1 MLSVEESLDKIL
13 SNTKVLGAETRTILE
28 SQGQVLVEDI
38 FADIDIPPWDNS
50 AMDGYAVRSEDI
62 LGASLQSPRILRVID
77 TVIAGMISQ
86 HRITPRTAI
95 RIMTGA
101 PVPSGADCVVRFE
114 DTDKQAHNSE
124 EVAVYREVRKGANI
138 RKTGED
144 IRKGSIVA
152 SKGTVIKPAHIGLLA
167 SLGKSRVTVVRK
179 PRIAILATGNE
190 LVETDQPLP
199 PGKLYN
205 SNSYTMAALVG
216 RYGGIPDL
224 LGIARD
230 SEDSLLS
237 LVHRGGL
244 HADMLITTGGVSV
257 GDFDIVKDLL
267 EKEGRII
274 FWTVRMKPGK
284 PVVFGVF
291 PVGNREVLHLG
302 LPGNP
307 VSAMIAFE
315 IFARPAILKMS
326 GKTKFEKT
334 VIKAIS
340 EDTLKNEDGRR
351 VYARAVV
358 NRRNN
363 HYFAR
368 VTGPQGSNILTS
380 MSQANGLVIVPEDK
394 PVVKPGEVVDVIMLD
409 WSGEQFE

>member
-13 SNTKVLGAETRTILE
+13 SNTKVLGAETRPILE

-38 FADIDIPPWDNS
+38 FADIDIPLMDNS

-62 LGASLQSPRILRVID
+62 LGASLQSPSILRVID

-86 HRITPRTAI
+86 HRITPGTAI

-101 PVPSGADCVVRFE
+101 PIPSGADCVVPFE
-114 DTDKQAHNSE
+114 HTDKQAQNSE
-124 EVAVYREVRKGANI
+124 EVGVYREVRKGSNI

-152 SKGTVIKPAHIGLLA
+152 SKGTVIKPAHIGVLA
-167 SLGKSRVTVVRK
+167 SLGKIKVTVVRK

-199 PGKLYN
+199 PGKLYD
-205 SNSYTMAALVG
+205 SNSYTMAALVA
-216 RYGGIPDL
+216 RYGGIPDI
-224 LGIARD
+224 LGIAGD
-230 SEDSLLS
+230 SEDSLAS
-237 LVHRGGL
+237 LVHRGL

-351 VYARAVV
+351 VYARAIVD
-358 NRRNN
+358 RRNN

-394 PVVKPGEVVDVIMLD
+394 PVVKPGEVVEVIMLD
-409 WSGEQFE
+409 WSGEV